1 MRCNGTGTCLL
12 SNFWA
17 IDTLLCSK
25 RLDSGQTYCILLH
38 PLYTVAVRQ
47 VQFSCGDSD
56 YFLDSG
62 QTYVASALNSS
73 RGSFSF
79 HAGVTSHAKEVHK
92 GARVELAPQ
101 VLAAANPTKPVA
113 RVTCTAL
120 VVATGARCECDF
132 GLVDGRCRKHAD
144 VSRFHTFVPGAE
156 VPMFPCLGEHVHL
169 AAFHTQVLGVR

>member
-73 RGSFSF
+73 RGRVSFQAVIQIIFGTVYLIMDYSNKINLSIPHNF
-79 HAGVTSHAKEVHK
+79 LNVLLSKYFNNI
-92 GARVELAPQ
+92 RVY
-101 VLAAANPTKPVA
+101 
-113 RVTCTAL
+113 
-120 VVATGARCECDF
+120 
-132 GLVDGRCRKHAD
+132 
-144 VSRFHTFVPGAE
+144 VSRFD
-156 VPMFPCLGEHVHL
+156 
-169 AAFHTQVLGVR
+169 

>member
-1 MRCNGTGTCLL
+1 MRCTGTGTCLL

-73 RGSFSF
+73 RGRVSF
-79 HAGVTSHAKEVHK
+79 HAVIQISFWTMDRHIPLHPLKTVQPWQGQFSCCVSDYFLDNGQTY
-92 GARVELAPQ
+92 
-101 VLAAANPTKPVA
+101 TVA
-113 RVTCTAL
+113 SALNSTA
-120 VVATGARCECDF
+120 VAGSVFR
-132 GLVDGRCRKHAD
+132 R
-144 VSRFHTFVPGAE
+144 
-156 VPMFPCLGEHVHL
+156 
-169 AAFHTQVLGVR
+169 

>member
-73 RGSFSF
+73 RGRFSF
-79 HAGVTSHAKEVHK
+79 HAVIQIIFGTVYLIMDYSNKINLSIPHNFLNVLLSKYFNNI
-92 GARVELAPQ
+92 RVY
-101 VLAAANPTKPVA
+101 
-113 RVTCTAL
+113 
-120 VVATGARCECDF
+120 
-132 GLVDGRCRKHAD
+132 
-144 VSRFHTFVPGAE
+144 VSRFDL
-156 VPMFPCLGEHVHL
+156 MWCGE
-169 AAFHTQVLGVR
+169 GGSKIS

>member
-73 RGSFSF
+73 RGRVSFQAVIQIIFGTVYSLLTF
-79 HAGVTSHAKEVHK
+79 LCNTVCIHNLMNDAILIVVLQYVYNKHGGV
-92 GARVELAPQ
+92 
-101 VLAAANPTKPVA
+101 
-113 RVTCTAL
+113 
-120 VVATGARCECDF
+120 
-132 GLVDGRCRKHAD
+132 
-144 VSRFHTFVPGAE
+144 
-156 VPMFPCLGEHVHL
+156 
-169 AAFHTQVLGVR
+169 